1 MTIKDL
7 IIILVIS
14 VIVVAVVVAFLI
26 PAVQRARLEANRSV
40 SETRIKGID
49 TTCYLYAQAHNGQWP
64 DSLEVL
70 VEQDYLP
77 AESLVNPNRPE
88 LKVGYV
94 YIKPA
99 RPPDEL
105 PNGIMLFYEAYEKW
119 GEGVQTGVEF
129 ITDEAEFKKLLAE
142 AEKYAASEGDGD

>member
-1 MTIKDL
+1 MKIKDF
-7 IIILVIS
+7 IIILVIP
-14 VIVVAVVVAFLI
+14 VIVLAVVLAFLV
-26 PAVQRARLEANRSV
+26 PAVQRARLEANRSI
-40 SETRIKGID
+40 SATKIKGID
-49 TTCYLYAQAHNGQWP
+49 TACYLYGQKNNGQWP

-77 AESLVNPNRPE
+77 AIALVNPNRPE

-99 RPPDEL
+99 RPADEL
-105 PNGIMLFYEAYEKW
+105 PNIMLFYEAYEEW
-119 GEGVQTGVEF
+119 GEGVQTGVGF

-142 AEKYAASEGDGD
+142 AKKYAAPERDGD